1 MEKQKEEFLQNAEA
15 KVYGLAG
22 IVIINNLNRRQTK
35 MVTKAQMKA
44 GWTNI
49 LVEESTKKM
58 LIELKLRW
66 GLLTYNQLIRK
77 LCTEKRLKYE

>member
-1 MEKQKEEFLQNAEA
+1 
-15 KVYGLAG
+15 
-22 IVIINNLNRRQTK
+22 